1 MRHIELKSHRKGDTP
16 LSIGKCFEGKRNVP
30 NLIRRKNMFTQ
41 TRYDSDRLY
50 LRIMKPNSAS
60 EVLDYY
66 KRNHSFLSEWEPK
79 HPRDFYTLSYHKRKL
94 NTEYG
99 MFKDKSLVRFWI
111 IKKDDNKLIGNVC
124 YSNIIMGNF
133 KSCFLGYKLDKDE
146 INKGYMTEAIKRT
159 VKIMFDDF
167 ELHRIEANVVPR
179 NSRSLKVMEKLGFEK
194 EGLSKRYLEI
204 NGKWEDH
211 IHFAVYND

>member
-1 MRHIELKSHRKGDTP
+1 
-16 LSIGKCFEGKRNVP
+16 
-30 NLIRRKNMFTQ
+30 MFRQ

-50 LRIMKPNSAS
+50 LRILKPKNAA

-66 KRNHSFLSEWEPK
+66 KRNHSFLNEWEPRRT
-79 HPRDFYTLSYHKRKL
+79 RDFYTLSYQKKKL
-94 NTEYG
+94 FTEYD
-99 MFKDKSLVRFWI
+99 MFKDKRLVRFWI
-111 IKKDDNKLIGNVC
+111 VKKDDNKLIGNVC

-146 INKGYMTEAIKRT
+146 INNGYMTEAIERT
-159 VKIMFDDF
+159 VQIMFDDF

-179 NSRSLKVMEKLGFEK
+179 NLRSLKVMEKLNFEREGF
-194 EGLSKRYLEI
+194 SKRYLEI

>member
-1 MRHIELKSHRKGDTP
+1 
-16 LSIGKCFEGKRNVP
+16 
-30 NLIRRKNMFTQ
+30 MFRQ

-50 LRIMKPNSAS
+50 LRIFKPKNAA

-66 KRNHSFLSEWEPK
+66 KRNHSFLNEWEPRRT
-79 HPRDFYTLSYHKRKL
+79 RDFYTLSYQKRQL
-94 NTEYG
+94 FTEYN

-111 IKKDDNKLIGNVC
+111 IKKNDNKLIGNVC

-146 INKGYMTEAIKRT
+146 INNGYMTEAIERT
-159 VKIMFDDF
+159 VQIMFDDF
-167 ELHRIEANVVPR
+167 GLHRIEANVVPR
-179 NSRSLKVMEKLGFEK
+179 NLRSLKVMEKLNFEREGF
-194 EGLSKRYLEI
+194 SKRYLKI

>member
-1 MRHIELKSHRKGDTP
+1 
-16 LSIGKCFEGKRNVP
+16 
-30 NLIRRKNMFTQ
+30 MFRQ

-50 LRIMKPNSAS
+50 LRILKPNNAT

-66 KRNHSFLSEWEPK
+66 KRNYSFLNEWEPRRT
-79 HPRDFYTLSYHKRKL
+79 RDFYTLSYQKKQL
-94 NTEYG
+94 YMEYN
-99 MFKDKSLVRFWI
+99 MFKTKSLVRFWI

-146 INKGYMTEAIKRT
+146 INNGYMTEAIERT
-159 VKIMFDDF
+159 VQIMFDDF
-167 ELHRIEANVVPR
+167 NLHRIEANVVPR
-179 NSRSLKVMEKLGFEK
+179 NLRSLKVMEKLNFEREGF
-194 EGLSKRYLEI
+194 SKRYLEI

-211 IHFAVYND
+211 IHYAVYND